1 MKHLEAAWLSCKII
15 LDIVT
20 LIAFLSLMFF
30 MLSGDK
36 KKIKKKKY
44 EIVMQNFVLLI

>member
-20 LIAFLSLMFF
+20 LIAFLFLMFF

-36 KKIKKKKY
+36 KRFKKKH